1 MEIAAALPVGLTAR
15 AMTVE
20 DIDAVVAMV
29 NECELHD
36 TGELMMERAD
46 MLADSS
52 TTGFDRERDWVV
64 ALDGDRPVGW
74 GLLVHLRSAWV
85 DVHPSARGRGL
96 GTWLREWS
104 VARAREKGAP
114 RVGQTIN
121 DRCSDAVELFQAAG
135 YSPRYTSWIL
145 RMELPER
152 PADPVPP
159 EGVTLRTY
167 RPEDETEALTM
178 FEEAF
183 SEFADRLPSTL
194 DNWRAFTTER
204 EGFVPDDLV
213 LAEADG
219 KIVGG
224 AHLLDADEIWVG
236 GLATHRDYRHR
247 GIARALLHVS
257 FQRSYDRGY
266 RRTSVSTDSKTGA
279 LALYERLGMTVHES
293 FTHWAIDL

>member
-1 MEIAAALPVGLTAR
+1 MEISTLPAGLTVR
-15 AMTVE
+15 PMTVE
-20 DIDAVVAMV
+20 DIDGVVAMV

-36 TGELMMERAD
+36 TGELMFERAD
-46 MLADSS
+46 MLTDSS
-52 TTGFDRERDWVV
+52 TEGFDRERDWVV

-74 GLLVHLRSAWV
+74 GMLVFLRNAWI
-85 DVHPSARGRGL
+85 DVHPSARGGGL

-121 DRCSDAVELFQAAG
+121 DRRQVAMVLFRGAG

-152 PADPVPP
+152 PADPAPP
-159 EGVTLRTY
+159 EGVTLRAY
-167 RPEDETEALTM
+167 RPEDETETLTM

-183 SEFADRLPSTL
+183 TEFADRLPSSIAT
-194 DNWRAFTTER
+194 WRAMTTER

-224 AHLLDADEIWVG
+224 AYLLDADEIWVDK
-236 GLATHRDYRHR
+236 LATHRDYRHH
-247 GIARALLHVS
+247 GIARALLHVA

-266 RRTSVSTDSKTGA
+266 RRTSLSTDSKTGA
-279 LALYERLGMTVHES
+279 LTLYERVGMTVHES

>member
-1 MEIAAALPVGLTAR
+1 MEITDLPAGLTAR

-20 DIDAVVAMV
+20 DIDGVVAMV

-36 TGELMMERAD
+36 TGELMWERAD
-46 MLADSS
+46 MLSDSS
-52 TTGFDRERDWVV
+52 TDGFDRGRDWIVV
-64 ALDGDRPVGW
+64 LDGDRPVGW
-74 GLLVHLRSAWV
+74 GLLVHVRRAWG
-85 DVHPSARGRGL
+85 DVHPSARGRGV
-96 GTWLREWS
+96 GTWLRVWS
-104 VARAREKGAP
+104 EARAREKGAP

-121 DRCSDAVELFQAAG
+121 DRRTDAVTLFRKAG
-135 YSPRYTSWIL
+135 YSPRYTSWVM

-159 EGVTLRTY
+159 EDVTLRAY

-183 SEFADRLPSTL
+183 SEFADRLPSSLAT
-194 DNWRAFTTER
+194 WRAMTTER
-204 EGFVPDDLV
+204 EGFAPDDLM

-224 AHLLDADEIWVG
+224 AYLLDADEIWVDK
-236 GLATHRDYRHR
+236 LATHRDYRHR
-247 GIARALLHVS
+247 GIARALLHVA

-266 RRTSVSTDSKTGA
+266 RRTSVSTDSKTSA
-279 LALYERLGMTVHES
+279 LTLYERVGMTVHES